1 MPQRERNKN
10 AVYILEH
17 SGHYLGGVIVVVA
30 SDIDAAAER
39 ITLEL
44 VACGVAEKDFDTSK
58 IQPIDTD
65 KAKTVYVD
73 SGDY

>member
-1 MPQRERNKN
+1 MS

-17 SGHYLGGVIVVVA
+17 SGNYLGGVIVVVE
-30 SDIDAAAER
+30 SDIDSAAER

-44 VACGVAEKDFDTSK
+44 VAHGVAEKDFDTSK
-58 IQPIDTD
+58 IQPIKTD